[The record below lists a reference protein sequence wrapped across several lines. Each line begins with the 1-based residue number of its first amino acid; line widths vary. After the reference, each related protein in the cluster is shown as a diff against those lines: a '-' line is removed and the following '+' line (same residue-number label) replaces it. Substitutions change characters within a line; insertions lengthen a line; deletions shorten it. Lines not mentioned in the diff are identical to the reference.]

1 MPEKKFKYT
10 NRKARN
16 YLFAKKIEAGVALT
30 GAEVKSIKTKGISL
44 DQSSVQIFNNEAYLI
59 NAHIPGYQFS
69 TDRPYDPRA
78 NRKLLVKKKELEMLI
93 EAKQQKLAIVP
104 INCYNNRGWIKLLI
118 GIGRHKQIKE
128 KKSEAITRSL
138 KKRLKQQPE
147 NI

>member
-1 MPEKKFKYT
+1 M
-10 NRKARN
+10 
-16 YLFAKKIEAGVALT
+16 LT
-30 GAEVKSIKTKGISL
+30 GAEVKSIKTKGLNL
-44 DQSSVQIFNNEAYLI
+44 DQSSVQIFNNEAYLV

-93 EAKQQKLAIVP
+93 EARQQKLAIVP
-104 INCYNNRGWIKLLI
+104 INCYNIRGWIKLLI

-128 KKSEAITRSL
+128 KKSEAIARSL

-147 NI
+147 NM

>member
-1 MPEKKFKYT
+1 MPEKSFKYT

-16 YLFAKKIEAGVALT
+16 YIIAKRIEVGIVLT
-30 GAEVKSIKTKGISL
+30 GAEVKSVKTRGISL
-44 DQSSVQIFNNEAYLI
+44 DQSSVQIFNNEAYLV
-59 NAHIPGYQFS
+59 NAHISGYQFS
-69 TDRPYDPRA
+69 TDRPYDPHA
-78 NRKLLVKKKELEMLI
+78 SRKLLVKKKELEMLI

-104 INCYNNRGWIKLLI
+104 INCYNTRGWIKLLI

-147 NI
+147 NM

>member
-1 MPEKKFKYT
+1 MPEKRFKYT

-16 YLFAKKIEAGVALT
+16 YIFAKKIEAGVVLT
-30 GAEVKSIKTKGISL
+30 GAEVKSIKTKGLNL
-44 DQSSVQIFNNEAYLI
+44 DQSSVQIFNNEAYLV

-93 EAKQQKLAIVP
+93 EARQQKLAIVP
-104 INCYNNRGWIKLLI
+104 INCYNIRGWIKLLI

-128 KKSEAITRSL
+128 KKSEAIARSL

-147 NI
+147 NM